1 MELPNLYNSRIILGD
16 TLKIDSTE
24 YARRVQIL
32 MPYFYKDFKK
42 NIDDIYEQF
51 VVLGKHKLYVSRS
64 MAGEWLVF
72 PYRYICDKATE
83 LKMTFVHVKATDL
96 IQGCGEEV
104 NDPRVVDMFLAI
116 ILPPSLNGDL

>member
-42 NIDDIYEQF
+42 TLMIFMNNLLF
-51 VVLGKHKLYVSRS
+51 
-64 MAGEWLVF
+64 
-72 PYRYICDKATE
+72 
-83 LKMTFVHVKATDL
+83 
-96 IQGCGEEV
+96 
-104 NDPRVVDMFLAI
+104 
-116 ILPPSLNGDL
+116 